1 MVIGFKKQFEAPIK
15 AGTKIHTIR
24 EDAHNR
30 WKPGMMM
37 HQATG
42 VRTKYYRCFNETPC
56 ISTQQLIMFMEKDDE
71 GGLSVLVMKIGQRI
85 LTEADRSSLRL
96 MMASPHYMNLK
107 SGGILNWLNSLITSC
122 LERLSIGQI
131 LGISTWEGVIN
142 SSFPLWQ
149 RMI

>member
-85 LTEADRSSLRL
+85 LTEAEQEQLAINDGFPSLYEFKKWWYPELAKQPDYFMFRKII
-96 MMASPHYMNLK
+96 HWTNFRY
-107 SGGILNWLNSLITSC
+107 
-122 LERLSIGQI
+122 
-131 LGISTWEGVIN
+131 
-142 SSFPLWQ
+142 
-149 RMI
+149 